1 MAARQAAIAQ
11 GRSVQLSLVTC
22 PQCGMPAEIAERFWL
37 SSTDGPVEHIALE
50 CVAGHY
56 FRMALDRLPAPIPVP
71 SQAAVSGGS
80 FPS

>member
-1 MAARQAAIAQ
+1 
-11 GRSVQLSLVTC
+11 
-22 PQCGMPAEIAERFWL
+22 MPAEIAERFWL

-56 FRMALDRLPAPIPVP
+56 FRMALDRLAVSSPVR
-71 SQAAVSGGS
+71 SQAAMSGGS